1 MHLKK
6 IKIFFFFFL
15 FFQYFSFIC
24 ASELKF
30 GSVII
35 KNKSFLF
42 NVEIA
47 DTKEKREK
55 GLMFRSVLEEGEG
68 LLFVLPKPYFANIWM
83 KNTVLSL
90 DIIFISEDNIIVD
103 LLKEALPLSEEIYS
117 SRMKTKYILEINS
130 GLIEKL
136 GIVIGD
142 EVHIEYE

>member
-6 IKIFFFFFL
+6 IKIFSSSFYFFNIL
-15 FFQYFSFIC
+15 VFIN

-47 DTKEKREK
+47 DTKKKREK
-55 GLMFRSVLEEGEG
+55 GLMFRTRLDEGEG
-68 LLFVLPKPYFANIWM
+68 MLFVLPKPNFASIWM

-117 SRMKTKYILEINS
+117 SSMKTKYILEINS

-136 GIVIGD
+136 GIVRR
-142 EVHIEYE
+142 

>member
-6 IKIFFFFFL
+6 IKIFFFFSL
-15 FFQYFSFIC
+15 FFQYFSFIS

-30 GSVII
+30 GTVII
-35 KNKSFLF
+35 KNKSLLF

-55 GLMFRSVLEEGEG
+55 GLMFRSVLDEEQGM
-68 LLFVLPKPYFANIWM
+68 LFILPKPYFAKIWM

-103 LLKEALPLSEEIYS
+103 LLKETLPLSEEIYS

>member
-6 IKIFFFFFL
+6 IKTFFFFFL

-24 ASELKF
+24 ASELKL

-35 KNKSFLF
+35 KKKLLF

-55 GLMFRSVLEEGEG
+55 GLMFRAVLDEGQG
-68 LLFVLPKPYFANIWM
+68 MLFVLPKPYFANIWM

-90 DIIFISEDNIIVD
+90 DIMFISEDNIIVD
-103 LLKEALPLSEEIYS
+103 LLKEALPLSEEIYTS
-117 SRMKTKYILEINS
+117 SMKTKYILEINS

-136 GIVIGD
+136 GIDIGD
-142 EVHIEYE
+142 EVYIEYE